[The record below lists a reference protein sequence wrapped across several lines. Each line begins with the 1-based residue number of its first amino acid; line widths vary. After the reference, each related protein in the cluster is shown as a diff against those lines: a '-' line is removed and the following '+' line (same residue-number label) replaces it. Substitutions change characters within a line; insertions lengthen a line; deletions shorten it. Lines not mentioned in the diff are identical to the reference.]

1 MSNRDAASQRA
12 TLGNNP
18 RPRIAPYAEAP
29 GAYQPVVRLQIPIMN
44 PGEYLH
50 GEIYVTG
57 YGEIG
62 PAKFFISS
70 SPGVFDS
77 SDCEVTD
84 GFVKN
89 GPLIT
94 FGGQTTK
101 VNMDVGITLSI
112 AGLKTEKWQSTTA
125 FYDINQPEPGF
136 ENDLSRIGHLSTET
150 HQRNPPASF
159 SFKTRK
165 TARAGDY
172 GIQIVFSYFDGVEWR
187 NSVLNVPFRL
197 RSRLER
203 WNSFLA
209 WLAAMAGVATIAAAV
224 LSTASG
230 IDSTI
235 STMKKWLNPEPS
247 ATVHPAATQKKP

>member
-1 MSNRDAASQRA
+1 MITRDAASQRP
-12 TLGNNP
+12 TLGNSP
-18 RPRIAPYAEAP
+18 RPRAAPYAEEP
-29 GAYQPVVRLQIPIMN
+29 GAYQPVVRLQSPIMDA
-44 PGEYLH
+44 GECLL

-62 PAKFFISS
+62 PAKFFVSS

-77 SDCEVTD
+77 NDCTLTD
-84 GFVKN
+84 GFVQN

-101 VNMDVGITLSI
+101 VNMDIGITFAI
-112 AGLKTEKWQSTTA
+112 AGLKAEKWQATTA
-125 FYDINQPEPGF
+125 FYDVSQPAPGF
-136 ENDLSRIGHLSTET
+136 ENDLSRIAHLSTET
-150 HQRNPPASF
+150 HQSNPPASF

-172 GIQIVFSYFDGVEWR
+172 GIQVVFSYFDGVEWQ